1 MYMIIRHEYLKG
13 MKNVADFRII
23 ARLSSSRRGTCL
35 NVLIE
40 VFDPPR
46 YHAGKQIF

>member
-1 MYMIIRHEYLKG
+1 MYMIIRHEYLYEKCG
-13 MKNVADFRII
+13 RFRII